1 MIGQTPLTKS
11 AASLE
16 AHHFSAAAR
25 SDAIPVKDC
34 LMFCATNAHQELTGS
49 VERRIQ
55 LRTHG
60 RVRDLRVELGDEI
73 VLLYGWA
80 PTYYTK
86 QLAQHGAMDV
96 LTMHRIVNAIE
107 VG

>member
-1 MIGQTPLTKS
+1 MLRAPQVP
-11 AASLE
+11 
-16 AHHFSAAAR
+16 
-25 SDAIPVKDC
+25 
-34 LMFCATNAHQELTGS
+34 QELKGNI
-49 VERRIQ
+49 ENRIQ

-60 RVRDLRVELGDEI
+60 RVRDLRVELNDETVVI
-73 VLLYGWA
+73 RGWA

-96 LTMHRIVNAIE
+96 STAYRVVNAIE

>member
-1 MIGQTPLTKS
+1 MLRAQEVP
-11 AASLE
+11 
-16 AHHFSAAAR
+16 
-25 SDAIPVKDC
+25 
-34 LMFCATNAHQELTGS
+34 QELRGT
-49 VERRIQ
+49 VENRIQ

-60 RVRDLRVELGDEI
+60 RVRDLQVELDAETVVI
-73 VLLYGWA
+73 RGWA

-96 LTMHRIVNAIE
+96 LTAYRVVNAIE